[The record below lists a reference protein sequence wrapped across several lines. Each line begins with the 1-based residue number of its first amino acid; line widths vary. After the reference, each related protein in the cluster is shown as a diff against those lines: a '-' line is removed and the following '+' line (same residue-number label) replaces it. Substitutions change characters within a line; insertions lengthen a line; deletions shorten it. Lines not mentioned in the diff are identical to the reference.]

1 MALVTRVLSLVMLL
15 SSCSSFSYYGT
26 CLFFQCS
33 YSPTE
38 QLLLRVVTRVRFSQN
53 AIGSLTSIL
62 SMTYTKVSLLEEEVP
77 AVAGDLAL

>member
-1 MALVTRVLSLVMLL
+1 MVPA
-15 SSCSSFSYYGT
+15 F
-26 CLFFQCS
+26 FFQCS
-33 YSPTE
+33 YSPTA